1 MNETLKRALS
11 GVVYVAIMWLGTS
24 YSEAT
29 FSLLFA
35 VLGVISIYEMWKL
48 RKGKTKVLAF
58 LYVLIPF
65 FIIQLF
71 GMTEH
76 DYPNSPFDPS
86 HILFM
91 FVLTWT
97 FDTFAY
103 LFGVRF
109 GKTKIMPSVS
119 PKKSWEGFV
128 GGFIF
133 TIISAYLMVSYFP
146 SIELNLLTNKYAFW
160 LVSTFSFPSIEL
172 NQAIGISLFLPFTA
186 TLGDFI
192 ESYYKR
198 QAGVKDSGDFIPGH
212 GGMLD
217 RMDAF
222 MITIPVLYIYLHII

>member
-11 GVVYVAIMWLGTS
+11 GAVYVAIMWLGTS

-35 VLGVISIYEMWKL
+35 VLGIVSIYEMWKL

-71 GMTEH
+71 GITDH

-133 TIISAYLMVSYFP
+133 TIISAYLTVSYLP
-146 SIELNLLTNKYAFW
+146 SIELNH
-160 LVSTFSFPSIEL
+160 
-172 NQAIGISLFLPFTA
+172 AIVISLFLPFTA

-192 ESYYKR
+192 ESHYKR

-222 MITIPVLYIYLHII
+222 MITIPVLYIYLPII

>member
-11 GVVYVAIMWLGTS
+11 GVIYIAIMWLGTS
-24 YSEAT
+24 YSETT
-29 FSLLFA
+29 FCLLFA
-35 VLGVISIYEMWKL
+35 VLGIVSIYEMWRL
-48 RKGKTKVLAF
+48 RKGKTKVIAF

-71 GMTEH
+71 GMTDH
-76 DYPNSPFDPS
+76 DYPNSPFDPTI
-86 HILFM
+86 ILLM

-103 LFGVRF
+103 LFGVKF

-128 GGFIF
+128 GGFFF
-133 TIISAYLMVSYFP
+133 TVIVSLITVHYLLAVENN
-146 SIELNLLTNKYAFW
+146 IALA
-160 LVSTFSFPSIEL
+160 
-172 NQAIGISLFLPFTA
+172 ISLIIPFTA

-198 QAGVKDSGDFIPGH
+198 QAGVKDSGNFIPGH
-212 GGMLD
+212 GGILD

-222 MITIPVLYIYLHII
+222 MITIPILYIYIHYI

>member
-1 MNETLKRALS
+1 MNEMLKRALS
-11 GVVYVAIMWLGTS
+11 GAIYVAIMWLGTS

-35 VLGVISIYEMWKL
+35 VLGIVSIYEMWKL

-71 GMTEH
+71 GMTDN

-86 HILFM
+86 LILLM

-119 PKKSWEGFV
+119 PKKSWEGFA
-128 GGFIF
+128 GGFFF
-133 TIISAYLMVSYFP
+133 TFVVYLITTHYLLEVENSIALAIS
-146 SIELNLLTNKYAFW
+146 I
-160 LVSTFSFPSIEL
+160 
-172 NQAIGISLFLPFTA
+172 FLPFTA

-192 ESYYKR
+192 ESHYKR

>member
-48 RKGKTKVLAF
+48 RKGKTKVIAF

-71 GMTEH
+71 GMTDH

-133 TIISAYLMVSYFP
+133 TIISAYLTVSYLP
-146 SIELNLLTNKYAFW
+146 SIELNH
-160 LVSTFSFPSIEL
+160 
-172 NQAIGISLFLPFTA
+172 AIVISLFLPFTA

-192 ESYYKR
+192 ESHYKR

>member
-35 VLGVISIYEMWKL
+35 VLGIVSIYEMWKL

-71 GMTEH
+71 GMTDH

-133 TIISAYLMVSYFP
+133 TIISAYLTVSYLP
-146 SIELNLLTNKYAFW
+146 SIELNH
-160 LVSTFSFPSIEL
+160 
-172 NQAIGISLFLPFTA
+172 AIVISLFLPFTA

-192 ESYYKR
+192 ESHYKR
-198 QAGVKDSGDFIPGH
+198 QAGVKDSGNFIPGH

>member
-48 RKGKTKVLAF
+48 RKGKTKVIAF

-71 GMTEH
+71 GMTDH

-86 HILFM
+86 LILLM

-119 PKKSWEGFV
+119 PKKSWEGFA
-128 GGFIF
+128 GGFFF
-133 TIISAYLMVSYFP
+133 TFIVSLITTHYFLAIEN
-146 SIELNLLTNKYAFW
+146 SIALA
-160 LVSTFSFPSIEL
+160 
-172 NQAIGISLFLPFTA
+172 ISLFLPFTA

-192 ESYYKR
+192 ESHYKR

-222 MITIPVLYIYLHII
+222 MITIPVLYIYLHHLI

>member
-71 GMTEH
+71 GMTDH

-109 GKTKIMPSVS
+109 GKTKIMSSVS

-133 TIISAYLMVSYFP
+133 TIISAYLTVSYFP
-146 SIELNLLTNKYAFW
+146 SIELNH
-160 LVSTFSFPSIEL
+160 
-172 NQAIGISLFLPFTA
+172 AIVISLFLPFTA

-192 ESYYKR
+192 ESHYKR

-222 MITIPVLYIYLHII
+222 MITIPVLYILTILLK

>member
-35 VLGVISIYEMWKL
+35 VLGVISIYEIWKL

-71 GMTEH
+71 GMTDH

-109 GKTKIMPSVS
+109 GKTKIMSSVS

-133 TIISAYLMVSYFP
+133 TIISAYLTVSYFP
-146 SIELNLLTNKYAFW
+146 SIELNH
-160 LVSTFSFPSIEL
+160 
-172 NQAIGISLFLPFTA
+172 AIVISLFLPFTA

-192 ESYYKR
+192 ESHYKR

>member
-1 MNETLKRALS
+1 MNETLKRTLS
-11 GVVYVAIMWLGTS
+11 GAVYVAIMWLGTS
-24 YSEAT
+24 YSKDT

-35 VLGVISIYEMWKL
+35 VLGIVSIYEMWKL

-71 GMTEH
+71 GMTYH
-76 DYPNSPFDPS
+76 DYPYSPFDPS
-86 HILFM
+86 LILLM

-119 PKKSWEGFV
+119 PKKSWEGFA

-133 TIISAYLMVSYFP
+133 TFIVTLFTTHYLLSVEN
-146 SIELNLLTNKYAFW
+146 SIALT
-160 LVSTFSFPSIEL
+160 
-172 NQAIGISLFLPFTA
+172 ISLFLPFTA

-222 MITIPVLYIYLHII
+222 MITIPVLYIYLNII